1 MPELPDLL
9 HIQKVLSASLPG
21 DRVASVSVREPIV
34 LRVAVSGGFAEAL
47 SGRTLSSLSRRG
59 PFLVLGFAPL
69 ELIVHFMLAGRFRL
83 REPGGAGGRPS
94 APRDGAAQAEGAG
107 RAPRAASGLCFSLRF
122 ASGRILEYLDDK
134 RMGKVYLV
142 RAGDTEGIPGFRT
155 QGLDVLSE
163 DFTLEAFR
171 RLASGRRQQVRV
183 FLMDQT
189 ALSAIGNAYA
199 DEILFAARLHP
210 KTGCHQ
216 LSAGEVERLY
226 RAVREVLAW
235 GAGEVEAAGEP
246 LEVKVRGHMKVR
258 NRHGEPCPV
267 CGTPIRRAGVLGHDA
282 FFCPRCQATPQIRR
296 PGVPW

>member
-9 HIQKVLSASLPG
+9 HIEKVLRASLPG
-21 DRVASVSVREPIV
+21 DTVAAVSVREPIV
-34 LRVAVSGGFAEAL
+34 LRVAVPEGFVPAL
-47 SGRTLSSLSRRG
+47 NGRSLAGVRRHG
-59 PFLVLGFAPL
+59 PFLVLDFPPL
-69 ELIVHFMLAGRFRL
+69 ELILHFMLAGRFRL
-83 REPGGAGGRPS
+83 SQGRTGRDPG
-94 APRDGAAQAEGAG
+94 D
-107 RAPRAASGLCFSLRF
+107 LCFTLSF
-122 ASGRILEYLDDK
+122 ASGRTLEYLDDK

-142 RAGDTEGIPGFRT
+142 PAGRYEQIPGFLT
-155 QGLDVLSE
+155 QGLDVISAG
-163 DFTLEAFR
+163 FTLEAFR
-171 RLASGRRQQVRV
+171 ALAANRRQQVRV

-216 LSAGEVERLY
+216 LTAEQVERLY

-235 GAGEVEAAGEP
+235 GAAEVEAAGEP
-246 LEVKVRGHMKVR
+246 LEAKVRGHMKVR
-258 NRHGEPCPV
+258 NRKGEPCPV

>member
-1 MPELPDLL
+1 VAAPE
-9 HIQKVLSASLPG
+9 
-21 DRVASVSVREPIV
+21 
-34 LRVAVSGGFAEAL
+34 GFAAAL
-47 SGRTLSSLSRRG
+47 SGRTLAEVRRRG

-69 ELIVHFMLAGRFRL
+69 DLIVHFMLAGRFRL
-83 REPGGAGGRPS
+83 SEAGARGRRGQVAGSPPS
-94 APRDGAAQAEGAG
+94 ARPARNL
-107 RAPRAASGLCFSLRF
+107 PGLCFTLRF
-122 ASGRILEYLDDK
+122 ASGRTLEYFDEK

-142 RAGDTEGIPGFRT
+142 RAGETEAIPGFRT
-155 QGLDVLSE
+155 QGLDVLSD

-171 RLASGRRQQVRV
+171 RLAAGRRQQVRV

-216 LSAGEVERLY
+216 LSAEEVERLY

-235 GAGEVEAAGEP
+235 GTAEVEAAGEP

-258 NRHGEPCPV
+258 GRHGQPCPV
-267 CGTPIRRAGVLGHDA
+267 CGTPIRRAGVLGYDA
-282 FFCPRCQATPQIRR
+282 FFCPRCQTTPQIRR